1 MNKWIKDAVFY
12 HIYPISFYDSNGD
25 GEGDLQGIIQKLDY
39 LKDLGINAIWVSPFY
54 KSSFMD
60 GGYDIID
67 FCSVDE
73 RFGTMED
80 FESLVAK
87 CKQLK
92 IRIIIDLVIGHTSF
106 NAPWFLESAKDEI
119 NKYSDYYI
127 WTESNLT
134 KYKDRTIHGLYPRD
148 GGYYINYYAC
158 QPALNY
164 GFNVIEKSNDNND
177 AYSSSNTWQMKYDD
191 ERLAPLREEI
201 INVMRFW
208 LNKGIDGFRVDLAN
222 SLVKGCKFDS
232 DNDKDNEGMIWLW
245 DRLMSPIRQ
254 EYPEV
259 AFVSEWVCPANAVG
273 KCGFDVDFFAH
284 DIECYNDLFRNEK
297 GTNLLPCFEKGYS
310 YFGESDKGDIEPFI
324 NYATKTFER
333 IDGLGYFSVPSGSHD
348 QVRISTGKSE
358 DALCAT
364 FAFLLTTRHVPFI
377 YYGDELGMSHNFN
390 INKDGG
396 YLRTGARTPMQW
408 DNSFNRGFSTS
419 NKLYL
424 PTNDKTEESV
434 EYQNSRADSLLNTV
448 KTLLKIRAS
457 NECLRAEASIEY
469 ISSKSGD
476 LLIYARKKNDE
487 CIYIAINE
495 TGNSKVLEFNNKS
508 IVFSRLSYE
517 SKGKITIDKHGFVI
531 YK

>member
-25 GEGDLQGIIQKLDY
+25 GYGDLQGIIQKLDY

-87 CKQLK
+87 CKELK

-164 GFNVIEKSNDNND
+164 GFNRIEKSNNIDD
-177 AYSSSNTWQMKYDD
+177 AYSSANSWQMKYDD
-191 ERLAPLREEI
+191 ERLTPLREEI

-222 SLVKGCKFDS
+222 SLVKGCRFDS
-232 DNDKDNEGMIWLW
+232 DNDEDNEGMIWLW
-245 DRLMSPIRQ
+245 DKLMSPIRQ

-259 AFVSEWVCPANAVG
+259 AFVSEWVCPTNAVG

-297 GTNLLPCFEKGYS
+297 GTNLLSFFEKGYS
-310 YFGESDKGDIEPFI
+310 YFGESGKGDIEPFI
-324 NYATKTFER
+324 NYAANTFER
-333 IDGLGYFSVPSGSHD
+333 IDGRGYFSVPSGSHD
-348 QVRISTGKSE
+348 QVRISTGKGE

-434 EYQNSRADSLLNTV
+434 ESQNARDDSLLNTV
-448 KTLLKIRAS
+448 KALLKIRES

-469 ISSKSGD
+469 ISSKCGD
-476 LLIYARKKNDE
+476 LLIYARKNNDE

-495 TGNSKVLEFNNKS
+495 TENSKVLEFSGKS
-508 IVFSRLSYE
+508 IVFSRLSRE
-517 SKGKITIDKHGFVI
+517 SNGKITIDKHGFVI